1 MLRRLSIR
9 ARLALLSGAL
19 LTVVVGTNFYLT
31 QKLDANARAVA
42 RAADLVGTVEVA
54 NGARIAFGEMRYWM
68 TDLAVS
74 LLTLSEANAKAA
86 HTRVSQLLDTL
97 GKQKPELVEKV
108 RAELAAFENDAS
120 AAVDQYT
127 NDQRVIGNTLLAQAR
142 VHSQNVDRSL
152 AALVDELSAEA
163 KAARDRVIE
172 DVEAARE
179 ASLFLVLLAVLA
191 GALLTI
197 LIVRSIAVPLQRLM
211 GAIREIGA
219 GNLGAAVPEPGPD
232 EIGAMART
240 VGLFRDSLQEQNRLV
255 AEREHERQTM
265 AAAIATI
272 NEGFVLYDAEDRIVL
287 CNDRYKEIYPELADI
302 THPGTTFRRIL
313 DAVVERGLLE
323 STTEDPQVWLA
334 ERLRQHSNHEGR
346 VEYHYRGKWVMIS
359 ERRTHDGGT
368 VMVYTDITELK
379 QRQAELEQA
388 RETAEAANRTKSQ
401 FLANMSHELR
411 TPLNAIIGYSEI
423 LYEEATDNGQEDF
436 LPDLKKITDA
446 GRHLL
451 GVINDVLDL
460 SKIEAGKMDV
470 FVEAVDLVPLVD
482 EVRTI
487 IEPLAARNGNALVIE
502 CSADVGTMRTDRT
515 KVKQSLLNL
524 LSNAS
529 KFTKNG
535 KLVLTVERLAG
546 GAQVRFAVADTG
558 IGMSEEQ
565 VGRLFEAFSQADAS
579 TTKRYG
585 GTGLGLAITR
595 HFCAMLGGDVGVTSK
610 EGEGSTFT
618 MTLPDQGVEHP
629 AEPVVT
635 CPIPAENATT
645 ILVVDDDAAAHDLLA
660 NHLVREGYRVLHARG
675 GEEAIA
681 MAREARPDA
690 ITLDVMMPK
699 IDGWSVL
706 AKLKDD
712 PELADIPVVVV
723 TILADRA
730 VGLSLGAAEFL
741 TKPVDRARLS
751 SVMRGLLRRDGPVLL
766 VEDDPA
772 SREAAR
778 RMIEKMGLEVAV
790 AANGR
795 EALRWVRANR
805 RPSIVLLDLM
815 MPEMDGFAFL
825 DAFRAEPSWND
836 VPVVVV
842 TAKELTQSEREML
855 AGRTRQVL
863 AKGSATAV
871 ELTEAVAAAVRR
883 RPAKEPALATA

>member
-1 MLRRLSIR
+1 
-9 ARLALLSGAL
+9 
-19 LTVVVGTNFYLT
+19 
-31 QKLDANARAVA
+31 
-42 RAADLVGTVEVA
+42 
-54 NGARIAFGEMRYWM
+54 
-68 TDLAVS
+68 
-74 LLTLSEANAKAA
+74 
-86 HTRVSQLLDTL
+86 
-97 GKQKPELVEKV
+97 
-108 RAELAAFENDAS
+108 
-120 AAVDQYT
+120 
-127 NDQRVIGNTLLAQAR
+127 
-142 VHSQNVDRSL
+142 
-152 AALVDELSAEA
+152 
-163 KAARDRVIE
+163 
-172 DVEAARE
+172 
-179 ASLFLVLLAVLA
+179 
-191 GALLTI
+191 
-197 LIVRSIAVPLQRLM
+197 
-211 GAIREIGA
+211 
-219 GNLGAAVPEPGPD
+219 
-232 EIGAMART
+232 
-240 VGLFRDSLQEQNRLV
+240 
-255 AEREHERQTM
+255 
-265 AAAIATI
+265 
-272 NEGFVLYDAEDRIVL
+272 
-287 CNDRYKEIYPELADI
+287 
-302 THPGTTFRRIL
+302 
-313 DAVVERGLLE
+313 
-323 STTEDPQVWLA
+323 
-334 ERLRQHSNHEGR
+334 
-346 VEYHYRGKWVMIS
+346 MIS

-795 EALRWVRANR
+795 EALRWARANR